1 MLCAVQDTIFEQSD
15 SIWNGKNIYQ
25 FYVIKSYYTTYTKK
39 SKDWTLRIPL
49 TLPNV
54 GYTQNRILKWWYTN
68 GSETLKEMFNIFN
81 YKEMK
86 IKTTLTFHL
95 TLFKM
100 PTINAATDSRCW
112 WGYREGEELF
122 IALGSVNWKSQ
133 YGNSVFKQLEIDL
146 PKIHQ

>member
-1 MLCAVQDTIFEQSD
+1 MVCYEANKMLYAAQDTIFEQSD

-68 GSETLKEMFNIFN
+68 GSETLKEMFNI
-81 YKEMK
+81 
-86 IKTTLTFHL
+86 
-95 TLFKM
+95 
-100 PTINAATDSRCW
+100 
-112 WGYREGEELF
+112 
-122 IALGSVNWKSQ
+122 
-133 YGNSVFKQLEIDL
+133 
-146 PKIHQ
+146 